1 MKKFKLIFL
10 FLIALM
16 VKESIAQ
23 TEPSLSIPLEE
34 IKNIKLVLKD
44 EFSGSEI
51 ENYALAKEHYKG
63 FVTDMNAMKA
73 APKLRMMVSCYKYVI
88 EYTDGRK
95 IVIITN
101 GKGVADTPVGNFM
114 AAENLIYKY
123 WPITKE
129 TFCKP
134 KNSSNSGGGFGF

>member
-1 MKKFKLIFL
+1 MSKFQFIFL
-10 FLIALM
+10 ILLLPFGKNA
-16 VKESIAQ
+16 IAQ
-23 TEPSLSIPLEE
+23 NAASLSIPLES
-34 IKNIKLVLKD
+34 IKSIKLVLKD

-51 ENYALAKEHYKG
+51 ENYALAKELYKG
-63 FVTDMNAMKA
+63 FVTDMNAMKP

-88 EYTDGRK
+88 EYSDGRK

-134 KNSSNSGGGFGF
+134 KNASNSGGGFGF